1 MSHIK
6 NTNTTNNITLV
17 PITTSTFK
25 NQTGLTISST
35 SNGFKYKLAN
45 AIPDVDSMYI
55 DSAVFPETL
64 YNVNNDQIILYYNIR
79 TFNDDA
85 NKVKT
90 LSLLDDGIFTSNQQ
104 VVDALNNYIDS
115 QENNWFSF
123 SYNDLYKNKF
133 VISCTPDYRYAD
145 YFQYNEIGFTSLAY
159 DIGFNDIATGNVS
172 IITDKLDISSTVI
185 ITESNNI
192 LSFKKNGVGLTTNI
206 IFKSASYNI
215 YNIVYEINKQLEAQ
229 GFNTNGEKCA
239 YSDYSDKLYIIVN
252 YIGSNTE
259 GEYYEYFIF
268 DQTPLADTLKLSNKI
283 TNLNFV
289 ADFEVDYD
297 KTTLQLIDYT
307 KWFIESSTKK
317 TGYISTGFYTI
328 QDIINKLN
336 ATQDIIDSQITFGY
350 DAQKIRVYTTFPY
363 AFSTYRLY
371 KCGIFRI
378 LGMYEDIA
386 ITPGSGD
393 EKYYFTSLPKLYTRY
408 INVNSMALTTLKTDY
423 THGYNITSN
432 NIIGSIPYN
441 IKIELKFDPITNTN
455 IYTNNPYS
463 TIVYNNTNTT
473 KNLFSRKTSIQEFDI
488 YFTDDDDKI
497 VNLNG
502 SDVSL
507 QFVML
512 S

>member
-25 NQTGLTISST
+25 NQTGLTITST

-45 AIPDVDSMYI
+45 AIHDVDSMYI

-64 YNVNNDQIILYYNIR
+64 YNVNNDQIVLYYNIR
-79 TFNDDA
+79 TFGDGA
-85 NKVKT
+85 NKVGT
-90 LSLLDDGIFTSNQQ
+90 ISLLDDGIFTSNQQ
-104 VVDALNNYIDS
+104 VVNALNNYIDS
-115 QENNWFSF
+115 SESHLFSF
-123 SYNDLYKNKF
+123 SYGDLYKNKF
-133 VISCTPDYRYAD
+133 VISYTPVRLPN

-159 DIGFNDIATGNVS
+159 DIGFSDIATGNVS
-172 IITDKLDISSTVI
+172 IITDKLDIPSTII

-192 LSFKKNGVGLTTNI
+192 LSFKKNGNVTTNI

-239 YSDYSDKLYIIVN
+239 YSDYSDKLFIIVN
-252 YIGSNTE
+252 YLGSNE
-259 GEYYEYFIF
+259 QVGEYYEYIEF

-307 KWFIESSTKK
+307 KWVIESGTKI
-317 TGYISTGFYTI
+317 GYLSTGFYTI
-328 QDIINKLN
+328 QDIINTLN

-350 DAQKIRVYTTFPY
+350 DAQKIRVYTKYIYPDI
-363 AFSTYRLY
+363 TYRLS

-378 LGMYEDIA
+378 LGIYEDIA
-386 ITPGSGD
+386 ITPKLPD
-393 EKYYFTSLPKLYTRY
+393 EKYYLPSMPKLYTRY

-463 TIVYNNTNTT
+463 TIVYNNTNMT

-507 QFVML
+507 QMVML